1 METGNANTRQ
11 IGGSHYR
18 KGGSNQHWDFVEDNG
33 LGYLEGCATK
43 YVTRWRFKNG
53 LQDLEKALHYLD
65 KLIEKTG
72 QRHRLPRG
80 HAHAEDIAEFAEAN
94 ELNDTEFRFVALL
107 STWTCN
113 AELDRARILV
123 KQMLEAPEEHGFV

>member
-1 METGNANTRQ
+1 MDANERQ

-18 KGGSNQHWDFVEDNG
+18 KGGANQHWDFVEDNG

-65 KLIEKTG
+65 KLIETHRT
-72 QRHRLPRG
+72 RHRLPRG
-80 HAHAEDIAEFAEAN
+80 HANADGICAFAEAN
-94 ELNDTEFRFVALL
+94 SLNDVECRVVATL
-107 STWTCN
+107 STWNCPEDLN
-113 AELDRARILV
+113 RARRLIHD
-123 KQMLEAPEEHGFV
+123 MIDAPQEYGFI